1 MPYRVGQ
8 TATNPKTKQQVK
20 WDGQN
25 WVAIPGTGLGTQTEL
40 GGGRS
45 AQQDVKFLNDL
56 STQAADASE
65 VERIYNRAAKDI
77 HDFHTGPYRGRFMQ
91 MMTPDDQGGIL
102 DTIGGVV
109 GAVPRALGAITPK
122 DTTDY
127 QKLSSL
133 QQYRVLSEQTR
144 QKGVQTEG
152 DAARIKLAEISPSK
166 TIDANMDII
175 NNGLARMRRVQ
186 AKASFYT
193 QWANKLGLHGTNEQ
207 GQTADQV
214 WANNQD
220 AITQSLVPHSAGS
233 TNGATADIKVLARRK
248 VGP

>member
-1 MPYRVGQ
+1 MPYRIGQ
-8 TATNPKTKQQVK
+8 TATNPKTGQKVQ

-25 WVAIPGTGLGTQTEL
+25 WTAVPGTGQKTQTEL

-56 STQAADASE
+56 STQAADAAE

-77 HDFHTGPYRGRFMQ
+77 KSFQTGPYRGTFMQ
-91 MMTPDDQGGIL
+91 MATPEDSGGML
-102 DTIGGVV
+102 DKIGSVLIGGP
-109 GAVPRALGAITPK
+109 ARAIGAITPK
-122 DTTDY
+122 DTTEY

-133 QQYRVLSEQTR
+133 QQYRVLGEQTR

-152 DAARIKLAEISPSK
+152 DAARIKLAEISPTK
-166 TIDANMDII
+166 TVDANMDII
-175 NNGLARMRRVQ
+175 NNGLDRMRRVQ
-186 AKASFYT
+186 AKSSFYT
-193 QWANKLGLHGTNEQ
+193 QWANKYGLHGTNQNGE
-207 GQTADQV
+207 TADQV

-220 AITQSLVPHSAGS
+220 AITNSLIRGSAGAPAP
-233 TNGATADIKVLARRK
+233 NDIRVLSRRK